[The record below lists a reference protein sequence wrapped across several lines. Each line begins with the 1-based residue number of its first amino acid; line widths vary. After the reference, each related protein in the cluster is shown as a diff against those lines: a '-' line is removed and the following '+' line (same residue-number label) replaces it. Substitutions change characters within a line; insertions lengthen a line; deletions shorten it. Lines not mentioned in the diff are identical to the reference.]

1 MGCGKLIVI
10 KILNARY
17 DGNFSITLQF
27 SDGSEGHFNA
37 AAYLKDRS
45 GSLLTALKYEAFF
58 KRFFIDAGALCWPN
72 GLELSPQRLHEL
84 CLMEAA

>member
-1 MGCGKLIVI
+1 VI

-17 DGNFSITLQF
+17 EGKFSVALQF

-37 AAYLKDRS
+37 SVYFKDRK
-45 GSLLTALKYEAFF
+45 GSLLEALKVETYF

-84 CLMEAA
+84 CVVETA